1 MSQSNPKKEFHV
13 GRPNLPDKEK
23 LLKRFSDVIDS
34 GWITNDGPL
43 VRELENKIANYLGVK
58 HCICVCNA
66 TIGLELVQRALNLS
80 GEVIIPSFTFI
91 ATANSLRWQKIDPV
105 FCDIKTEDHLI
116 DPTKIEALITPRTS
130 AIMAVPIWGQPCDY
144 SSLEKIAQSHN
155 LKLIFDS
162 AHAFGCKSGDRYIGG
177 FGDAEIFSLHATK
190 FFSTGEGGAI
200 TTNSDE
206 LAEKLKYMRNFG
218 FDGYDKTVSL
228 GTNAK
233 MSELAA
239 AYGLSAL
246 DNLENVLTQNKSIYG
261 GYLDIFKDSSEIKFL
276 EYDESNDSNFHYI
289 VAKVD
294 SSYRDQLVDYY
305 HQNNIF
311 VRKYFYPGC
320 HRLEP
325 YISDKKYSVQELPN
339 SEKVSSEIIVFPN
352 GNQISEQDVLSFF
365 KKFRNF
371 HSKI

>member
-1 MSQSNPKKEFHV
+1 MVQ
-13 GRPNLPDKEK
+13 
-23 LLKRFSDVIDS
+23 
-34 GWITNDGPL
+34 
-43 VRELENKIANYLGVK
+43 ELESKIQQYLDVK

-66 TIGLELVQRALNLS
+66 TIGLELLQRALDLQ

-91 ATANSLRWQKIDPV
+91 ATAHSLRWQRIDPI
-105 FCDIKTEDHLI
+105 FCDVRMEDHLI

-144 SSLEKIAQSHN
+144 TALQKIANKHG

-162 AHAFGCKSGDRYIGG
+162 AHAFGCKSGDPYIGG
-177 FGDAEIFSLHATK
+177 FGDAEVFSLHATK

-206 LAEKLKYMRNFG
+206 LAQKLKYMRNFG

-233 MSELAA
+233 MSEFAA
-239 AYGLSAL
+239 AYGLTAL
-246 DNLENVLTQNKSIYG
+246 ENLESVLNQNKSVYG
-261 GYLDIFKDSSEIKFL
+261 SYLEIFKDSQEIEFL
-276 EYDESNDSNFHYI
+276 EYDDANASNFHYI
-289 VAKVD
+289 VARVN
-294 SSYRDQLVDYY
+294 SSYRDQLVDYF

-320 HRLEP
+320 HHLEP
-325 YISDKKYSVQELPN
+325 YRSDKKYSFIRLPN
-339 SEKVSSEIIVFPN
+339 TEKISSEIIIFPN
-352 GNQISEQDVLSFF
+352 GYQASQLTIEKFHNLFF
-365 KKFRNF
+365 NFIKK
-371 HSKI
+371 

>member
-1 MSQSNPKKEFHV
+1 MSQSKPEKEFHV
-13 GRPNLPDKEK
+13 GRPNLPDKDK
-23 LLKRFSDVIDS
+23 LLKRFSDVINS

-105 FCDIKTEDHLI
+105 FCDIKPEDHLI
-116 DPTKIEALITPRTS
+116 DPSKIEMLITPRTS
-130 AIMAVPIWGQPCDY
+130 AIMAVPIWGQACDY
-144 SSLEKIAQSHN
+144 SELEKIAQRHN

-162 AHAFGCKSGDRYIGG
+162 AHAFGCKSGDRYIGE
-177 FGDAEIFSLHATK
+177 FGDAEVFSLHATK
-190 FFSTGEGGAI
+190 YFSTGEGGLI
-200 TTNSDE
+200 TTNSDA
-206 LAEKLKYMRNFG
+206 LSEKLKYMRNFG

-233 MSELAA
+233 MSEFTA

-246 DNLENVLTQNKSIYG
+246 DNLENVLNQNKSVYKS
-261 GYLDIFKDSSEIKFL
+261 YLEIFKDSAEIKFL
-276 EYDESNDSNFHYI
+276 EYDDANSSNFHYI
-289 VAKVD
+289 VTRVD
-294 SSYRDQLVDYY
+294 SLYRDQIVDYY

-325 YISDKKYSVQELPN
+325 YISDKKYSDQKLPN
-339 SEKVSSEIIVFPN
+339 TEKISSEIIIFPN
-352 GNQISEQDVLSFF
+352 GNQISEQDVLFFF

>member
-1 MSQSNPKKEFHV
+1 MGNNYIKEFHV

-34 GWITNDGPL
+34 GWITNDGTL
-43 VRELENKIANYLGVK
+43 VRELEKKIACYLGVK

-66 TIGLELVQRALNLS
+66 TIGLELVQRALNLG

-105 FCDIKTEDHLI
+105 FCDIKPEDHLI
-116 DPTKIEALITPRTS
+116 DPTKIEALITPKTS
-130 AIMAVPIWGQPCDY
+130 AIMAVPVWGQACNY
-144 SSLEKIAQSHN
+144 SALEKIAQRHN
-155 LKLIFDS
+155 IKLIFDS

-177 FGDAEIFSLHATK
+177 FGDAEVFSLHATK

-218 FDGYDKTVSL
+218 FDGYDKTASL

-233 MSELAA
+233 MSEFAA
-239 AYGLSAL
+239 AYGLAAFN
-246 DNLENVLTQNKSIYG
+246 NLENVLNQNKSVYG
-261 GYLDIFKDSSEIKFL
+261 GYLEIFKDSAEIKFL
-276 EYDESNDSNFHYI
+276 EYDDTNASNFHYI
-289 VAKVD
+289 VARVD
-294 SSYRDQLVDYY
+294 RSYRDQIVDYF
-305 HQNNIF
+305 HQENIF

-325 YISDKKYSVQELPN
+325 YISEKKYSDLNLPN
-339 SEKVSSEIIVFPN
+339 TEKISSEIIVFPN
-352 GNQISEQDVLSFF
+352 GYQISEKDILLFF
-365 KKFRNF
+365 KKFRSF
-371 HSKI
+371 GGKI